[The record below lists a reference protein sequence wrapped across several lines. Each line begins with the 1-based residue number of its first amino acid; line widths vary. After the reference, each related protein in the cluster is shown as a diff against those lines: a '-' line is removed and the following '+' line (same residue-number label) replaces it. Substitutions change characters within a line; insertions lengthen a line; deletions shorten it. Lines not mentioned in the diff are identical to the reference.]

1 MLDVAAIASRAA
13 SPFLRGGVGW
23 ASQDIQHER
32 LRPRRRCL
40 LAALPRL
47 QGARAQSV
55 YQSGRRR
62 LRHPLPAA
70 YGFQLFGKS
79 HGFSIRETRIAIN
92 QETAVSQRDAIP
104 PPNLQYRGSAKT
116 VKIVSRDLFRCVLTR
131 VCTCGIRQNQHFSKP
146 SMIKYGMMKFSLHHR
161 VAAPPGADVTCKRG
175 RAADEKGKR

>member
-13 SPFLRGGVGW
+13 SPFLRGVVGR

-62 LRHPLPAA
+62 LRHLLPAA

-92 QETAVSQRDAIP
+92 QETDVAKRGAIP

-116 VKIVSRDLFRCVLTR
+116 VKIVSRDLFSMRVDKGLHLWNQAKPAFLKTLYDKIWDDEIQFTSPSRSASGRGCDLQTR
-131 VCTCGIRQNQHFSKP
+131 ACSG
-146 SMIKYGMMKFSLHHR
+146 
-161 VAAPPGADVTCKRG
+161 
-175 RAADEKGKR
+175 